1 MSPYKIN
8 LPMLDRQ
15 YVVTLKEQQELAC
28 RFGRSLED
36 VRAEL
41 LRLSALMDK
50 STKTANKVKKAI
62 DAHFETSNGTV
73 VRAL

>member
-15 YVVTLKEQQELAC
+15 YVVTLKEQQKLAC
-28 RFGRSLED
+28 RFGLSLEEI
-36 VRAEL
+36 RAEL
-41 LRLSALMDK
+41 VRLSATMDK
-50 STKTANKVKKAI
+50 TFKTAGNVRKAI
-62 DAHFETSNGTV
+62 AAHFETSNGTV